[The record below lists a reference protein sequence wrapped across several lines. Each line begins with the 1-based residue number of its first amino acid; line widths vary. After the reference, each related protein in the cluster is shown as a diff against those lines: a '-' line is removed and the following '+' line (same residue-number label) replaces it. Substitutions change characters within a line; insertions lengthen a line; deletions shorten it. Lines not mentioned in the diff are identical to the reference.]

1 MVLYEKGNIVLREY
15 SDGDFEKVFELF
27 LDTVH
32 KTCVNEYTGEQ
43 LDAWAPRG
51 NRDAERNMRQKLAR
65 SYCLVAEIDRCLAG
79 FASIAGNGEID
90 MTYVGNRFLKRGVG
104 TALLDALEE
113 RAKTRSLTVF
123 ASLSAAGFFEKRG
136 YRRVMTNTVVRMGV
150 RLDNIIMKKEISR

>member
-1 MVLYEKGNIVLREY
+1 MNTPGSSL
-15 SDGDFEKVFELF
+15 
-27 LDTVH
+27 T
-32 KTCVNEYTGEQ
+32 
-43 LDAWAPRG
+43 
-51 NRDAERNMRQKLAR
+51 RQKLAS

-79 FASIAGNGEID
+79 FASIAGDGEID